1 MGLSVV
7 AVSSYLWSMLAAEKS
22 GLAWVVFFPVLL
34 VLYPIGEWAFGSL
47 FARKTDDDESSTQV
61 SIKHIGLALLLMLPV
76 FIVAVIAGW
85 EGSNVH

>member
-1 MGLSVV
+1 MLS
-7 AVSSYLWSMLAAEKS
+7 SSKT
-22 GLAWVVFFPVLL
+22 GLAWVVLFPALL

-47 FARKTDDDESSTQV
+47 FARKTDDDESSNKV
-61 SIKHIGLALLLMLPV
+61 SIKQIGLALLLMLPV